1 MASKVRARR
10 FQYELPFEKKVR
22 GRKRRVSAEVRPMLL
37 AGGVLVF
44 ALLFYVWQHIQVVR
58 LGYQIEGL
66 REERAT
72 MIQEGK
78 ALKVKLSRLRSLKR
92 VEQLSRRKLGMSIL
106 LLGRSFFCRN
116 RQARGREDRR

>member
-1 MASKVRARR
+1 
-10 FQYELPFEKKVR
+10 
-22 GRKRRVSAEVRPMLL
+22 MLL
-37 AGGVLVF
+37 AGGVLML

-78 ALKVKLSRLRSLKR
+78 ALNVKLSRLRSLKR
-92 VEQLSRRKLGMSIL
+92 VEKLARRKLGMVNPTPGQIIFLQEPSSK
-106 LLGRSFFCRN
+106 R
-116 RQARGREDRR
+116 